1 MLIWLFVSNLFI
13 GALLVV
19 VLGLCASQRASYRR
33 QLRAARVANY
43 GKTAHTYFDTSDN
56 FKWLLFPS
64 LAAAHSDLVAR
75 GAINSVP
82 NTNKH
87 SVEGSNPIWMKAY
100 ENEWFKNDD
109 DLTKN
114 ISGPESM
121 DDNVI
126 NSDDYVAKMYNTDRY
141 DIVKQYNLYSQIDK
155 LTNGNILTKK
165 LETTEL

>member
-1 MLIWLFVSNLFI
+1 M
-13 GALLVV
+13 
-19 VLGLCASQRASYRR
+19 
-33 QLRAARVANY
+33 
-43 GKTAHTYFDTSDN
+43 
-56 FKWLLFPS
+56 
-64 LAAAHSDLVAR
+64 
-75 GAINSVP
+75 NSVP

-126 NSDDYVAKMYNTDRY
+126 NTDDYVSKMYNTDRY